1 MIGKT
6 VSHYKILKKLG
17 EGGMGVV
24 YKAEDTKLKRTV
36 ALKFL
41 PLELTR
47 DPGAKQRF
55 IQEAQAASALQHNN
69 VATIHEINETKPA
82 PGEPGDGQMFICMD
96 CYEGEILKDK
106 IQKGPLKIEEAI
118 EITIQIA
125 EGLKKAHKKDIVHR
139 DIKPANIFITEDGV
153 VKILDFGLAKLAGPA
168 QLTKTGTT
176 LGTVSY
182 MSPEQAKGEKVDH
195 RSDIWSLGV
204 VLYEMVTGQL
214 PFKGEYEQAVVY
226 SILNEEPELVM
237 AVRTGVPRELEWI
250 VNRALAKSPD
260 SRYHNAGDILADLRK
275 LKKERESI
283 SSKEQPPTAKPQPSI
298 AVLPFTNMSAD
309 PEQEY
314 FCDGISEE
322 LINSLTQISDLR
334 VVARTSAFSFKGKD
348 ADIEEIGRKLKVDK
362 VLEGSVRKAGNRLR
376 ITAQLINVS
385 DGFHLWSERF
395 DREMEDV
402 FVIQD
407 EIALAIVDKLK
418 IKLLGK
424 EKQGLVKRHTDNQEA
439 YSYYL
444 KGRYFF
450 NKMNPGGYEKAI
462 ENFEQA
468 IEKDPNNAVAFAGL
482 ADSYWWSSIW
492 GNLPPH
498 QTFPKAREAAKR
510 AIEIDDSLGEAHAS
524 LASIHTFYDWDWE
537 AAEREFK
544 RALELAPG
552 SAYIYVYYSI
562 FLNNRRRH
570 DEAVIQVKKAQE
582 LDPVSGFCNTN
593 LGHRLWQAR
602 RYDEAIEEFQKWLVI
617 EPNDWFAHHHLC
629 HLYLEKSMIKEAI
642 VEIDKSLELSGGVPM
657 NVANAAM
664 THYRFGDREVA
675 ERLFD
680 SLKKRASHEY
690 IQPNCFI
697 LIYLA
702 RGEADQAFE
711 WVKKAYEE
719 RDSFLPWLRVTPLD
733 CMHFPSDPRINE
745 LLDRLGLP

>member
-6 VSHYKILKKLG
+6 ISHYRIIEKLG

-41 PLELTR
+41 PPELTR
-47 DPGAKQRF
+47 DPEAKQRF
-55 IQEAQAASALQHNN
+55 IHEAQAASALQHNN
-69 VATIHEINETKPA
+69 VATIHEFNET
-82 PGEPGDGQMFICMD
+82 EDGKMFICMD

-106 IQKGPLKIEEAI
+106 IQRGPLKVEEAI
-118 EITIQIA
+118 DISIQIA
-125 EGLKKAHKKDIVHR
+125 HGLKKAHKKGIVHR

-182 MSPEQAKGEKVDH
+182 MSPEQARGEKVDH
-195 RSDIWSLGV
+195 RTDIWSLGV
-204 VLYEMVTGQL
+204 VLYEMITRQL

-226 SILNEEPELVM
+226 SILNEEPEPVM

-260 SRYHNAGDILADLRK
+260 SRYQNAGDILADLRK

-395 DREMEDV
+395 DREMQDV

-407 EIALAIVDKLK
+407 EITLAIVDKLK
-418 IKLLGK
+418 IKLLGN
-424 EKQGLVKRHTDNQEA
+424 EKQGLLKRYTDNQEA
-439 YSYYL
+439 YGFYL

-450 NKMNPGGYEKAI
+450 NKMNPGAYEKAI

-468 IEKDPNNAVAFAGL
+468 IKKEPNNAVAFAGL
-482 ADSYWWSSIW
+482 ADSYWWSSFW
-492 GNLPPH
+492 GNLPPR

-510 AIEIDDSLGEAHAS
+510 AIAIDDTLGEAHAS
-524 LASIHTFYDWDWE
+524 LASIYTIYDWNWE
-537 AAEREFK
+537 EAEREFK
-544 RALELAPG
+544 RALELTPG
-552 SAYIYVYYSI
+552 SAYIYVYYSLY
-562 FLNNRRRH
+562 LNLKRRH
-570 DEAVIQVKKAQE
+570 DEAVTQVRKAQE
-582 LDPVSGFCNTN
+582 LDPVSNLCNTN
-593 LGHRLWQAR
+593 LAHRLWQAR
-602 RYDEAIEEFQKWLVI
+602 RYDEAIEEFKKWLVI
-617 EPNDWFAHHHLC
+617 EPNDWFTHHHLC
-629 HLYLEKSMIKEAI
+629 HLYLEKSMIEEAL

-664 THYRFGDREVA
+664 AHYRFGDEKVA
-675 ERLFD
+675 ERLFE
-680 SLKKRASHEY
+680 SLKKREKHEY
-690 IQPNCFI
+690 IQPMCFVI
-697 LIYLA
+697 IYQA

-711 WVKKAYEE
+711 WVKKASEE

-733 CMHFPSDPRINE
+733 CMHFPSDPRIDE

>member
-664 THYRFGDREVA
+664 THYRFGDKEVA
-675 ERLFD
+675 DRLFD